1 MTADRVGRAAIVAV
15 LGAAVAVPA
24 CKSAPQ
30 RRKESQQPV
39 ESVESIDQAEI
50 ALADNE
56 RRLQELGI
64 VPPSK
69 PEDAGGGLGYS
80 EGEDDGAAGEAIV
93 SEDAPEPSAKSAESR
108 LDGPSA
114 GTSTTGVVSRCARI
128 CDIAE
133 STCALAQQV
142 CDLAAKHPD
151 KPRYAKA
158 CKRAEQQCDA
168 ATEACDTCE

>member
-1 MTADRVGRAAIVAV
+1 MTADPFGRAAIVAV

-30 RRKESQQPV
+30 RRMKAQEP
-39 ESVESIDQAEI
+39 VESIDQAEI

-64 VPPSK
+64 VPPST
-69 PEDAGGGLGYS
+69 PADSGGLGFS
-80 EGEDDGAAGEAIV
+80 QGEDEGVGGEAIQ
-93 SEDAPEPSAKSAESR
+93 STDAPELSTKSGDATHA
-108 LDGPSA
+108 GPSA
-114 GTSTTGVVSRCARI
+114 GGSTGVVSRCTRI

-158 CKRAEQQCDA
+158 CTRAEQQCDA
-168 ATEACDTCE
+168 ATEACDTCED

>member
-1 MTADRVGRAAIVAV
+1 V
-15 LGAAVAVPA
+15 VPA
-24 CKSAPQ
+24 CKSAPNKRMEAQ
-30 RRKESQQPV
+30 AP
-39 ESVESIDQAEI
+39 VESIDEAEL

-69 PEDAGGGLGYS
+69 AGDDGLGYT
-80 EGEDDGAAGEAIV
+80 EGEEESVRPDSTE
-93 SEDAPEPSAKSAESR
+93 STTSTSTDAPALTSKAAAEE
-108 LDGPSA
+108 DG
-114 GTSTTGVVSRCARI
+114 STRRSTGVASRCTRI

-142 CDLAAKHPD
+142 CDLAARHPD

-158 CKRAEQQCDA
+158 CERAEQQCDV
-168 ATEACDTCE
+168 ATEACETCE

>member
-1 MTADRVGRAAIVAV
+1 MTADPFGRAAIVAV

-30 RRKESQQPV
+30 RRMESQGPV
-39 ESVESIDQAEI
+39 EPVESIDEAEI

-69 PEDAGGGLGYS
+69 PEDGGGGLGYS
-80 EGEDDGAAGEAIV
+80 EGEDEDAGGEAMV
-93 SEDAPEPSAKSAESR
+93 TEEAPEAKSTETR
-108 LDGPSA
+108 LDSPSA
-114 GTSTTGVVSRCARI
+114 GSSTTGLVSRCTRI

>member
-1 MTADRVGRAAIVAV
+1 MTTDRVGRAAIVAV
-15 LGAAVAVPA
+15 LGAAMAVPA

-30 RRKESQQPV
+30 RRKDSQEPV
-39 ESVESIDQAEI
+39 ASVESIDQAEV

-64 VPPSK
+64 VPPSE
-69 PEDAGGGLGYS
+69 PADGDGFGIA
-80 EGEDDGAAGEAIV
+80 EGEDDGAAGEAMG
-93 SEDAPEPSAKSAESR
+93 SDEAPELSAKSGESTHH
-108 LDGPSA
+108 GPSA
-114 GTSTTGVVSRCARI
+114 GTSTTGVVSRCTRI

-142 CDLAAKHPD
+142 CDLAAQHPD